1 PFVILVAAWRRLPSD
16 SLGRIE
22 VARHRVRP
30 PEGLRVSRLVALLDL
45 CAGNG
50 ICGAAS
56 CGRAGGHNWRL
67 CI

>member
-1 PFVILVAAWRRLPSD
+1 MTAKTVSTD

-30 PEGLRVSRLVALLDL
+30 PEGLRASRLVALLDL

-56 CGRAGGHNWRL
+56 CSRAGGHNWRL